1 MRKASWTIAI
11 LLSVLVGFT
20 CHKEPE
26 EGGGGEAGSIGDPIS
41 VVNGTVRFYVQ
52 RDAAGTRGAMGLP
65 TGDFMGYSVR
75 VNGLSY
81 PISTDAAGNA
91 YCDVDAADGNTYSA
105 VLMATQSSYWLG
117 STSGRDVFLPY
128 SQFRDRTVPAMRS
141 FPQYAEY
148 SVSTGNVLK
157 FRDGFS
163 LLDLSVTGSGIIA
176 SARVRSLDAAK
187 LAGKGSY
194 TPSKGIS
201 ISEGT
206 DYIVLNC
213 NGSSTALSAKAV
225 HLLVPVAPGS
235 YPKGLEVRL
244 CDKDRR
250 MMELSTG
257 PVDLKAGEVKSI
269 PVEYRPEE
277 DLVWFEGFDTFV
289 WGGDV
294 MAGGK
299 GTGYAPDGDKMGN
312 DGGAKRDGFAD
323 AFTPV
328 AYDNPG
334 TGFIQSNNW
343 EEVSGKT
350 VDASHILSDSY
361 VKSRNIADW
370 TYFFR
375 SKEWP
380 GYVSVGYGNS
390 GRGIVR
396 TPSIGNLEKTGSI
409 TVSFDLCFQPGATD
423 DFLLQVIG
431 GGLIRSAK
439 VDGRDAGI
447 VPTYAGITSS
457 AVFPLSLVPATQSLD
472 QPKTWHRFEVSV
484 DRATDGTS
492 FYFAGNTSTSGK
504 HGFWLDNIKVL
515 KGEDTPRKGNLRVL
529 YWNIQDGMW
538 ADQAANYN
546 NFVKWVK
553 RYDPDICIWCEAA
566 SIYRTG
572 TDISAPTAE
581 RFLPDG
587 WPALA
592 ARYGHSYY
600 ALSGKRDNF
609 PQEITSKYPVTT
621 LLKITDTDV
630 SGKPVAHGAAI
641 QQVEVNGRKINFV
654 TCHMW
659 PQGYGFGVTGEDA
672 QEASKAA
679 HEGDYHRRFEM
690 QYIIDHTVN
699 DPEYANEDWILVGD
713 MNSRSRKDNWYYGY
727 ADDSTVLI
735 TQDVVL
741 RQTNL
746 LDIIAETWP
755 GTFCSSTYGNARIDF
770 MYASPSMMTRVVDA
784 GFVLDKWTIPHK
796 TPYFYDPSDHR
807 PILVDFQL

>member
-1 MRKASWTIAI
+1 MYSLCVAC
-11 LLSVLVGFT
+11 LSFHNIQDKQSVKKFISQFSGF
-20 CHKEPE
+20 ELMGIDVP
-26 EGGGGEAGSIGDPIS
+26 
-41 VVNGTVRFYVQ
+41 
-52 RDAAGTRGAMGLP
+52 AGTWQGNHDILGFIYQSLMAEGERNLTGQYYTSRNVVDYMLDNKHLADGETFLDPCCGSGAFLLAVHTDTPECLYGFDINPIAVMIAGTNLLVKYSEYDFVPNVFCLDFLKKDLFDSGRQGIPFQFDNIYTNPPWGADKEGLYIDNYSELKSKERASMVIVESLKRLKTNGNIYFILP
-65 TGDFMGYSVR
+65 TSLLKIKTHVDVRKYMLYNTAIQRIDLYSDRFDGVFTDYFSIK
-75 VNGLSY
+75 LSAS
-81 PISTDAAGNA
+81 PTRTQ
-91 YCDVDAADGNTYSA
+91 TYA
-105 VLMATQSSYWLG
+105 VT
-117 STSGRDVFLPY
+117 
-128 SQFRDRTVPAMRS
+128 
-141 FPQYAEY
+141 
-148 SVSTGNVLK
+148 TGNETRYIK
-157 FRDGFS
+157 
-163 LLDLSVTGSGIIA
+163 LSES
-176 SARVRSLDAAK
+176 
-187 LAGKGSY
+187 
-194 TPSKGIS
+194 
-201 ISEGT
+201 
-206 DYIVLNC
+206 
-213 NGSSTALSAKAV
+213 
-225 HLLVPVAPGS
+225 
-235 YPKGLEVRL
+235 
-244 CDKDRR
+244 
-250 MMELSTG
+250 
-257 PVDLKAGEVKSI
+257 DLKAGSIVLEQLTHLDDSIVAKMEGKRHDDLRHSQWALGIVTGDNKNKVKKEMATGLE
-269 PVEYRPEE
+269 PVYTGKQVAPFKLQKGASYILFAPESFQQCAKEEYFRAPEK
-277 DLVWFEGFDTFV
+277 LMYRFI
-289 WGGDV
+289 
-294 MAGGK
+294 
-299 GTGYAPDGDKMGN
+299 
-312 DGGAKRDGFAD
+312 AKY
-323 AFTPV
+323 PIV
-328 AYDNPG
+328 AYDDKQCLCLN
-334 TGFIQSNNW
+334 SAN
-343 EEVSGKT
+343 
-350 VDASHILSDSY
+350 ILIPDIDGMSIKSVAALLNSSLYRYYYSIKFSD
-361 VKSRNIADW
+361 
-370 TYFFR
+370 
-375 SKEWP
+375 
-380 GYVSVGYGNS
+380 
-390 GRGIVR
+390 
-396 TPSIGNLEKTGSI
+396 
-409 TVSFDLCFQPGATD
+409 
-423 DFLLQVIG
+423 
-431 GGLIRSAK
+431 
-439 VDGRDAGI
+439 
-447 VPTYAGITSS
+447 
-457 AVFPLSLVPATQSLD
+457 
-472 QPKTWHRFEVSV
+472 
-484 DRATDGTS
+484 
-492 FYFAGNTSTSGK
+492 
-504 HGFWLDNIKVL
+504 IKVL

-587 WPALA
+587 WPTLA

-741 RQTNL
+741 QQTNL